1 MSQVQVLVGW
11 RCHAGAHG
19 RSILAWCQAARSRAH
34 EPQRPGAGPDRGRVP
49 NVCAHETAPQSAT
62 ASACRVHA
70 SSSLGVCLFPLALT
84 NWLHSSRPL
93 QELST
98 ARPSRCRYPYRT
110 QTLRHTLNTSHDATD
125 KQSESRT
132 DHRTASPR
140 SDPPPTR
147 CAGIVPLQL
156 SRALSF
162 SYSSLS
168 FGFVNLDANLWW
180 QTCARQTSSVAPR
193 TKNTTSPSPAYLK
206 SIADMWQRW
215 LEAE

>member
-19 RSILAWCQAARSRAH
+19 RSIMAWCQAARSRAH

-49 NVCAHETAPQSAT
+49 NVCAHETAPECHCQ
-62 ASACRVHA
+62 CRVHA

-110 QTLRHTLNTSHDATD
+110 QTLRHTLNTSHDRQRTSNQNHAPTIARHHLGVTPHRLD
-125 KQSESRT
+125 VPESYLCNSLARFRSLIVVSHLDSST
-132 DHRTASPR
+132 LTPTFGGRLALVKRRPSHHAQKTRPR
-140 SDPPPTR
+140 P
-147 CAGIVPLQL
+147 
-156 SRALSF
+156 
-162 SYSSLS
+162 
-168 FGFVNLDANLWW
+168 
-180 QTCARQTSSVAPR
+180 APR
-193 TKNTTSPSPAYLK
+193 T
-206 SIADMWQRW
+206 
-215 LEAE
+215 